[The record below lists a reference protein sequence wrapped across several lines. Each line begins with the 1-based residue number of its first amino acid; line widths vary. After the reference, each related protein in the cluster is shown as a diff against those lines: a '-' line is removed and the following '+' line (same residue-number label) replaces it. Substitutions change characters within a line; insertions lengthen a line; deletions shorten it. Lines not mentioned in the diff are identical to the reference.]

1 MRRLLGR
8 IGWAS
13 IATFFSA
20 AVMTAGLSFTAT
32 PAQAAYELPAGEM
45 ITNSPAIPRSIPQK
59 EAYELYDPKIG
70 GNFDVKNFW
79 MRADVRVRPEMR
91 NNVCF
96 GRAMAGGSVSSG
108 ATGTIAAGS
117 GNGACNGP
125 NSTTNPNGA
134 VGKANDAFVQQWV
147 RLGLGYDL
155 SPDVNF
161 YMEIIDSATW
171 GGNGNAANAGN
182 AGDPLN
188 HNGGAV
194 GGGGN
199 NGRLGVR
206 AAYMLIRNLAGV
218 QGLSIKAGRQYVI
231 FGNHQHVRPLRLGQY
246 GLLP

>member
-96 GRAMAGGSVSSG
+96 GRAMAGGAGTDELGSYKILVA
-108 ATGTIAAGS
+108 ATAPATDPI
-117 GNGACNGP
+117 
-125 NSTTNPNGA
+125 
-134 VGKANDAFVQQWV
+134 V
-147 RLGLGYDL
+147 RQ
-155 SPDVNF
+155 
-161 YMEIIDSATW
+161 
-171 GGNGNAANAGN
+171 
-182 AGDPLN
+182 
-188 HNGGAV
+188 
-194 GGGGN
+194 
-199 NGRLGVR
+199 
-206 AAYMLIRNLAGV
+206 IRTA
-218 QGLSIKAGRQYVI
+218 
-231 FGNHQHVRPLRLGQY
+231 LR
-246 GLLP
+246 

>member
-32 PAQAAYELPAGEM
+32 PTQAAYELPAGEM
-45 ITNSPAIPRSIPQK
+45 ITNSPAIPRAMPQK

-96 GRAMAGGSVSSG
+96 GRAMAGGPGVPG

-117 GNGACNGP
+117 GNGACNTFTGQ
-125 NSTTNPNGA
+125 TTPNGV

-182 AGDPLN
+182 GWRSTEPQRWDGWWRRQQWTVGRPCCLHVDPEPCRCPRPQ
-188 HNGGAV
+188 HQ
-194 GGGGN
+194 
-199 NGRLGVR
+199 GRSAICDL
-206 AAYMLIRNLAGV
+206 
-218 QGLSIKAGRQYVI
+218 RQP
-231 FGNHQHVRPLRLGQY
+231 FDVRPL
-246 GLLP
+246 

>member
-1 MRRLLGR
+1 
-8 IGWAS
+8 
-13 IATFFSA
+13 
-20 AVMTAGLSFTAT
+20 
-32 PAQAAYELPAGEM
+32 
-45 ITNSPAIPRSIPQK
+45 
-59 EAYELYDPKIG
+59 
-70 GNFDVKNFW
+70 

-96 GRAMAGGSVSSG
+96 GRAMAGG
-108 ATGTIAAGS
+108 AGTVPAGGGINPGS

-182 AGDPLN
+182 GGDPLN

-194 GGGGN
+194 AGTGGGN
-199 NGRLGVR
+199 MVGW
-206 AAYMLIRNLAGV
+206 AS
-218 QGLSIKAGRQYVI
+218 GL
-231 FGNHQHVRPLRLGQY
+231 PTC
-246 GLLP
+246 